1 MRRAAFTLLELV
13 FVIVVMGILAKFGVE
28 LLSQAYQN
36 FIFSSVNNRLQSQ
49 SEAAV
54 ETIASR
60 LQYRIK
66 DSVIARE
73 ADDDFF
79 GLAGY
84 TADNAPIL
92 EWVATDIDGFRGNS
106 AVLPHWS
113 GVIDIDASTAPTT
126 LVSPGTDTVA
136 LNTLIGTL
144 SNGGS
149 TIDDAAIYFVG
160 SDSDI
165 RTGYGW
171 DYAVGAITTQN
182 EAMHP
187 INDVAGQ
194 PTQFVSGVG
203 VDFSGVDIYEYYQ
216 LAWTA
221 YAVGITDYNASTS
234 TGTLRL
240 YYDYQPW
247 KGERYANAK
256 SAVLM
261 DNVST
266 FQFRAAGSIVK
277 IQVCVKDDLVEEYS
291 LCKEK
296 TVF

>member
-1 MRRAAFTLLELV
+1 MRRAAFTLLELI
-13 FVIVVMGILAKFGVE
+13 FVIVIMGILAKFGIE
-28 LLSQAYQN
+28 LLSQAYKS
-36 FIFSSVNNRLQSQ
+36 FIFSSINNRLQSQ

-73 ADDDFF
+73 QDGDFF
-79 GLAGY
+79 ALAGY
-84 TADNAPIL
+84 TADNAPVL
-92 EWVATDIDGFRGNS
+92 EWVATDIDGFRGDS
-106 AVLPHWS
+106 ALLPHWS
-113 GVIDIDASTAPTT
+113 GVIDLDLSDANT
-126 LVSPGTDTVA
+126 LVSPGTDTTA
-136 LNTLIGTL
+136 LNTLIGVL
-144 SNGGS
+144 SHGS
-149 TIDDAAIYFVG
+149 GTSINNAAIYFVG

-165 RTGYGW
+165 NNYGW
-171 DYAVGAITTQN
+171 SGAAPLADQN
-182 EAMHP
+182 TSVMHR
-187 INDVAGQ
+187 INAGANVNE
-194 PTQFVSGVG
+194 FVSGIAG
-203 VDFSGVDIYEYYQ
+203 VNFSGVDVYEYYQ

-221 YAVGITDYNASTS
+221 YAVGITDYNATGND
-234 TGTLRL
+234 TGTLTL
-240 YYDYQPW
+240 WYDYQPW
-247 KGERYANAK
+247 EGENYDDGK

-266 FQFRAAGSIVK
+266 FQFKAVGSILK